1 MVGKDEL
8 SSKHYPK
15 SYSYLGYN
23 ANHYGEVVELVD
35 TYAQGAYA
43 ERRVGSTPTFPTT
56 MAF

>member
-8 SSKHYPK
+8 ASKHYPK

-35 TYAQGAYA
+35 TCAQGAYA
-43 ERRVGSTPTFPTT
+43 ERRVGSTPTFPT
-56 MAF
+56 